1 MINLLPPSE
10 KELLVQDEKRKPIII
25 FGFLIS
31 AFFVFLSLILFA
43 INVEVETNLE
53 AQKVVFQMEEE
64 RLNTQQVTDLKRKIS
79 SANKELLVLD
89 SFYQKKVNLVDVIE
103 KISQLLPPNVSLT
116 NFSYQETGFKMTLSG
131 FALTRE
137 ELVEFKEKL
146 EKEGSFQEISFPAS
160 NWVKPREIKF
170 NLTLKLKNEN

>member
-79 SANKELLVLD
+79 SANKELLALD

-103 KISQLLPPNVSLT
+103 KISQLLSPNVYLT
-116 NFSYQETGFKMTLSG
+116 NFSYQETGFEMTLSG
-131 FALTRE
+131 F
-137 ELVEFKEKL
+137 LVRK
-146 EKEGSFQEISFPAS
+146 
-160 NWVKPREIKF
+160 VC
-170 NLTLKLKNEN
+170 